1 MTKSHF
7 LILAILAITAFGSVS
22 VNAQT
27 GRKSVPAAEVN
38 GTFRHSFTGKKF
50 KGSSSDI
57 KIWAV
62 GGGKLKV
69 GFDLI
74 YPHLDGQGN
83 LTANTGTG
91 VGEATITGDTAVYES
106 NEYGPCKITIK
117 FVTPGTIKVSQ
128 DGTDANCGFGFNVTA
143 DGTYK
148 KVGSKKPKF
157 DTK

>member
-1 MTKSHF
+1 MTKSNF
-7 LILAILAITAFGSVS
+7 LILAILALIAFGSVAAI
-22 VNAQT
+22 AQT

-38 GTFRHSFTGKKF
+38 GTFRYTFTAKKF

-57 KIWAV
+57 KIWAL

-91 VGEATITGDTAVYES
+91 EGQATITGDTAVYES
-106 NEYGPCKITIK
+106 AEYGQCKITIK
-117 FVTPGTIKVSQ
+117 FVTPGTIKVDQ

-143 DGTYK
+143 SGTYK
-148 KVGSKKPKF
+148 KVSSKKPKF
-157 DTK
+157 D

>member
-1 MTKSHF
+1 MRAHF
-7 LILAILAITAFGSVS
+7 LLLAVFALTAFGSFS

-38 GTFRHSFTGKKF
+38 GTFRYTFTAKKF

-57 KIWAV
+57 KIWAL

-74 YPHLDGQGN
+74 YPHLDGKGN
-83 LTANTGTG
+83 LTANTGEG
-91 VGEATITGDTAVYES
+91 GGEASISGDTAVFES
-106 NEYGPCKITIK
+106 KEFGTCKITIK
-117 FVTPGTIKVSQ
+117 FVRPGTINVGQ
-128 DGTDANCGFGFNVTA
+128 EGTDADCGFGHNVTA

-148 KVGSKKPKF
+148 KVSSKSPKF
-157 DTK
+157 SSPN

>member
-7 LILAILAITAFGSVS
+7 LILAILAFTAFGSVS

-27 GRKSVPAAEVN
+27 GRKSVSASEVN

-57 KIWAV
+57 KIWAL
-62 GGGKLKV
+62 GGGKVKV

-74 YPHLDGQGN
+74 YPHLDGKGN
-83 LTANTGTG
+83 LTANTGEG
-91 VGEATITGDTAVYES
+91 VGEATIIGDTAVYES
-106 NEYGPCKITIK
+106 KEFGPCKITIK
-117 FVTPGTIKVSQ
+117 FVTPGTISVDQ

-143 DGTYK
+143 GGTYK
-148 KVGSKKPKF
+148 KVSSKKPKF
-157 DTK
+157 DVN